1 MAEKDQTQDAL
12 PHVVVE
18 NGIVVAEREGDAIVP
33 WWSVGKTVLAAAALA
48 LVRDRRLALDEP
60 VAGKAFT
67 LRQLLQHRAGLSNYG
82 PLPEYK
88 AAVARGDEPWTDA
101 DMLAR
106 SDAQRLRYPPGEGW
120 DYSNIGYWQVCRLI
134 EQASGKALGAALRA
148 LVFEPLRLTGAR
160 LAETKADLNDVRM
173 GEAAGYHPRWVY
185 HGMVVGSLKEAALF
199 MDRLLNGDLLP
210 QDLLTEMRTPH
221 PLGGPLEGRPWK
233 TTGYGLGLMIGTFE
247 TDLPVMGHTG
257 GGPGSTIAV
266 YQARG
271 SGVQRTAGVF
281 ELGGEEGVE
290 ERRVRALISYC
301 G

>member
-1 MAEKDQTQDAL
+1 MAEKDQTPDAH

-48 LVRDRRLALDEP
+48 LVRDGKLALDEP

-88 AAVARGDEPWTDA
+88 AAVARGDEPWTDEE
-101 DMLAR
+101 MLAR

-120 DYSNIGYWQVCRLI
+120 DYSNIGYWTVCRLI
-134 EQASGKALGAALRA
+134 EQAAGTSLGAALRA
-148 LVFEPLRLTGAR
+148 LVFAPLGLGNAR

-173 GEAAGYHPRWVY
+173 GAAAGYHPRWVY
-185 HGMVVGSLKEAALF
+185 HGLVVGPLTEAALF
-199 MDRLLNGDLLP
+199 MDRLLTGELLPPDLLN
-210 QDLLTEMRTPH
+210 EMRTPH

-247 TDLPVMGHTG
+247 NDLPVMGHTG

-271 SGVQRTAGVF
+271 SGVTRTAAVF
-281 ELGGEEGVE
+281 VLGREEGVE
-290 ERRVRALISYC
+290 EALVQVFL
-301 G
+301 

>member
-1 MAEKDQTQDAL
+1 MPTSQQPMSSHAL
-12 PHVVVE
+12 VE
-18 NGIVVAEREGDAIVP
+18 NGKVVAECEGDAIVP

-48 LVRDRRLALDEP
+48 LVRDGRLALDTS
-60 VAGKAFT
+60 VAGQAFT

-88 AAVARGDEPWTDA
+88 AAVARGDEPWTDEE
-101 DMLAR
+101 MLAR

-120 DYSNIGYWQVCRLI
+120 DYSNIGYWHVCRLI
-134 EQASGKALGAALRA
+134 EQASDTSLGDALRA
-148 LVFEPLRLTGAR
+148 LVFEPLGLTNAR
-160 LAETKADLNDVRM
+160 LAETKANLNNVRM

-185 HGMVVGSLKEAALF
+185 HGMVVGPLREAALF

-210 QDLLTEMRTPH
+210 QALLKEMRTPH

-247 TDLPVMGHTG
+247 NDLPVMGHTG

-266 YQARG
+266 YQACG
-271 SGVQRTAGVF
+271 SGVPRTVAVF
-281 ELGGEEGVE
+281 VLGGEEGME
-290 ERRVRALISYC
+290 ESEVRTLILQC